1 MSVVTAHMVY
11 FCAFAGSEIFQK
23 NARKSGVG
31 RGQVD
36 AGVNGL
42 RKEELNEQLLLGDDV
57 HNQLNQI
64 QAATSDV
71 DQKILQIQEERPSS
85 FNIVLGNIDL
95 KVLASDMTSDNQNKD
110 YHWCNHNA
118 LLDRGSPL
126 HLENDVPTANLQA
139 PPNSRFLPS
148 LGLCLS
154 VRTCE
159 THH

>member
-1 MSVVTAHMVY
+1 MRSLALKY
-11 FCAFAGSEIFQK
+11 FKKTPGNLGWVADRF
-23 NARKSGVG
+23 
-31 RGQVD
+31 D

-118 LLDRGSPL
+118 LLDRG
-126 HLENDVPTANLQA
+126 VP
-139 PPNSRFLPS
+139 
-148 LGLCLS
+148 CI
-154 VRTCE
+154 
-159 THH
+159 